1 MNHRQCMGFGQSR
14 RLIIKDETD
23 NIVSRFSNKQSTE
36 TSTRTSSPNTSQFI
50 DGISLITSILTP
62 APDPTEST
70 TAVERISPSAKYGGR
85 TQWYIGANQRLYN
98 QLEHL
103 HLAVLCCRQTVTLRT
118 LTWVMSDAKW
128 LEMIP
133 KAMQLSEALTCAVR
147 ANAANYMAKAAGAI
161 TTPYQAYTEYASA
174 LKFLQR
180 DLYHPVKQTS
190 NETLF
195 AVLLLG
201 IFDVRNPNVVY

>member
-1 MNHRQCMGFGQSR
+1 MNHRQCRGFGQSR

-23 NIVSRFSNKQSTE
+23 NIVSRFSDKQSTE
-36 TSTRTSSPNTSQFI
+36 TSTRTSTPSTSQSI
-50 DGISLITSILTP
+50 DGISLITPIPTSV
-62 APDPTEST
+62 PDLTEST
-70 TAVERISPSAKYGGR
+70 TTVEKVLSPPAKYDDH

-98 QLEHL
+98 QLEQL

-128 LEMIP
+128 LEIIP

-147 ANAANYMAKAAGAI
+147 ANAANYLAKAAGAI
-161 TTPYQAYTEYASA
+161 TTPHQAYIEYASA

-201 IFDVRNPNVVY
+201 IFDG